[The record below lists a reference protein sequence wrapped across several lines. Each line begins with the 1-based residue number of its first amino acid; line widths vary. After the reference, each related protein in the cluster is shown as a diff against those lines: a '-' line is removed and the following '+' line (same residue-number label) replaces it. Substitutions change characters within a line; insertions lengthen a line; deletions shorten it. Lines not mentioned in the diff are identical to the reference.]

1 MFSQNWFETLA
12 KNNFENYIK
21 PEFKNKTINVLE
33 IGCFEGNCSLY
44 MFENILDDNSTLT
57 VIDPFDDTHTHGGY
71 RNIYETYTN
80 NLNKYI
86 DRINIINGFSNKELY
101 KLKKK
106 SFDFIYIDGDHTS
119 LAALADAIMAWPLL
133 KSGGIMSFDDYMWTG
148 GNPDLNHIFNPHSG
162 INYFLK
168 SYEGQYELI
177 VKNWQVI
184 IKKKKK
190 KKL

>member
-1 MFSQNWFETLA
+1 MFSQDWFETHA

-57 VIDPFDDTHTHGGY
+57 VIDPFNDTHTHGFWK
-71 RNIYETYTN
+71 NIYETYTN

-101 KLKKK
+101 KLKEK

-119 LAALADAIMAWPLL
+119 LAALADGIMAWPLL
-133 KSGGIMSFDDYMWTG
+133 KCGGIMSFDDYTWQG
-148 GNPDLNHIFNPHSG
+148 GNPDLNHTSNPHSG

-168 SYEGQYELI
+168 SYEGYYELI

-184 IKKKKK
+184 IKK
-190 KKL
+190 L